1 MTAIQ
6 AQNIGSLIS
15 VSPQAKASKAY
26 ISDTGVTVD
35 RVIRWYKL
43 GRSPEEI
50 VETFGHLNLAQVY
63 AALSYYHANQFEI
76 DAQIQEEEEEE
87 ERIEQNWLQKQ
98 HAQAK

>member
-6 AQNIGSLIS
+6 AQEIGSLIS
-15 VSPQAKASKAY
+15 VAPQEKTSKAI
-26 ISDTGVTVD
+26 ISGTGITVN

-63 AALSYYHANQFEI
+63 AALAYYYANQIEI
-76 DAQIQEEEEEE
+76 DTQIQEEEKEE
-87 ERIEQNWLQKQ
+87 ERIEQNWLK
-98 HAQAK
+98 AKHP